1 MKTNKLPFLLAI
13 VLIFTLSAH
22 GQYVTPG
29 NNSSLTL
36 TDLVN
41 MSSGVVTGG
50 NGHFLINNNL
60 TIAATDT
67 LKIITDDSVLVSAT
81 MLIEVQGVLICNP
94 PNLAVFRA
102 QDTAAPFKGFKFS
115 DSHSSLL
122 QNASIEF
129 AGGNKVIGSNMTINN
144 CRFYKN
150 AYSQASAAV
159 DIFQCNPIISNCV
172 FDQNQRS
179 AVATAANAV
188 SSPKILNSYFYKNN
202 TTNSNRPQINLGSGS
217 TDTVVIRGNTIIGE
231 YDKAGGIS
239 ASTLVGGQ
247 LIIIVDSNSIVN
259 NRYGINMQG
268 AGVNYTITNNNIIDN
283 NLETNPNLGGSGI
296 SFSTSNTG
304 MVSNNLITGNLWG
317 ITILNSA
324 QPNLGQIEPTVVN
337 VGKNHIYNNGN
348 NGQTYNLYNN
358 TPGPIT
364 AQNNYWG
371 TNNADSAELGIFHYP
386 DDNTLGLVNYL
397 PIYQISN
404 ENQMLSF
411 ELTDNSVS
419 ATGTIEG
426 QTITVHFETTVDIEN
441 LTAIF
446 TVSDRATV
454 FVNDELQISGV
465 STQNFS
471 DTVIYTVVAENLET
485 RDYAVIVT
493 AYEPSNENQLL
504 TFSLTDGN
512 QTAVGVITDNVVNVE
527 FNSETDLSQLIA
539 TFTLSDSATA
549 WVNGELQVS
558 GVSVQDF
565 SDTVI
570 YTIMAEN
577 LETRDY
583 TVIVTA
589 YEPSGENQLLTFSLT
604 DGNQTAEGEITDNVV
619 EVAFYPE
626 IDLSQLTATFT
637 LSDKATAW
645 VNGVEQVSGETVNN
659 FENWVTYVIRA
670 ENGETNE
677 YIVKVDIIIGIS
689 NAKVD
694 VKIMPNPANESV
706 MIKSDCKILS
716 INLFEIDG
724 KLIKSWKADSDS
736 KLIEV
741 GDIGGGVYILKVETT
756 QETII
761 QKLIVH

>member
-1 MKTNKLPFLLAI
+1 MKTNKLSFLLVI
-13 VLIFTLSAH
+13 VLFFNISAH

-29 NNSSLTL
+29 NNSSFTL

-41 MSSGVVTGG
+41 VSSGVVTGG
-50 NGHFLINNNL
+50 DGHFLISNGL
-60 TIAATDT
+60 TISATDT
-67 LKIITDDSVLVSAT
+67 LKILTDDTVLVSAT
-81 MLIEVQGVLICNP
+81 MRITVEGVLICNP

-102 QDTAAPFKGFKFS
+102 QDTTAPFDGFRFN
-115 DSHSSLL
+115 DSHNSLL

-129 AGGNKVIGSNMTINN
+129 AGGNRVIGSNMTINN

-150 AYSQASAAV
+150 AYSQTSGAIDV
-159 DIFQCNPIISNCV
+159 FQCNPIISNCT
-172 FDQNQRS
+172 FDQNKRCGVS
-179 AVATAANAV
+179 SGANA
-188 SSPKILNSYFYKNN
+188 SASPKILNCYFYKNG
-202 TTNSNRPQINLGSGS
+202 TTNSNHPQINLGSGS
-217 TDTVVIRGNTIIGE
+217 TDTVIIRGNTIIGE
-231 YDKAGGIS
+231 YNRVGGIS
-239 ASTLVGGQ
+239 AATLVGGQ

-324 QPNLGQIEPTVVN
+324 QPNLGQIEPTLVN

-411 ELTDNSVS
+411 ELTDGSVS
-419 ATGTIEG
+419 ATGSIEE
-426 QTITVHFETTVDIEN
+426 QTITVQFNTIVDIEN

-446 TVSDRATV
+446 TVSEGATV
-454 FVNDELQISGV
+454 FVNNEQQISGV

-471 DTVIYTVVAENLET
+471 DTVFYTVVAENLET

-504 TFSLTDGN
+504 TFSLTDG
-512 QTAVGVITDNVVNVE
+512 T
-527 FNSETDLSQLIA
+527 
-539 TFTLSDSATA
+539 
-549 WVNGELQVS
+549 
-558 GVSVQDF
+558 
-565 SDTVI
+565 
-570 YTIMAEN
+570 
-577 LETRDY
+577 
-583 TVIVTA
+583 
-589 YEPSGENQLLTFSLT
+589 
-604 DGNQTAEGEITDNVV
+604 QTAEGEITGNVV
-619 EVAFYPE
+619 EVKFYPE

-677 YIVKVDIIIGIS
+677 YTVKVSIIIGIS

-706 MIKSDCKILS
+706 MIQSDCKILN

-736 KLIEV
+736 KLIDVE
-741 GDIGGGVYILKVETT
+741 DISGGVYILKVETT
-756 QETII
+756 QETIT
-761 QKLIVH
+761 QKLIIN

>member
-1 MKTNKLPFLLAI
+1 MKTNKLSFLLVI
-13 VLIFTLSAH
+13 VLFFNISAH

-29 NNSSLTL
+29 NNSSFTL

-41 MSSGVVTGG
+41 VSSGVVTGG
-50 NGHFLINNNL
+50 DGHFLISNGL
-60 TIAATDT
+60 TISATDT
-67 LKIITDDSVLVSAT
+67 LKILTDDTVLVSAT
-81 MLIEVQGVLICNP
+81 MRITVEGVLICNP

-102 QDTAAPFKGFKFS
+102 QDTTAPFDGFRFN
-115 DSHSSLL
+115 DSHNSLL

-129 AGGNKVIGSNMTINN
+129 AGGNRVIGSNMTINN

-150 AYSQASAAV
+150 AYSQTSGAIDV
-159 DIFQCNPIISNCV
+159 FQCNPIISNCT
-172 FDQNQRS
+172 FDQNKRCGVS
-179 AVATAANAV
+179 SGANA
-188 SSPKILNSYFYKNN
+188 SASPKILNCYFYKNG
-202 TTNSNRPQINLGSGS
+202 TTNSNHPQINLGSGS
-217 TDTVVIRGNTIIGE
+217 TDTVIIRGNTIIGE
-231 YDKAGGIS
+231 YNRVGGIS
-239 ASTLVGGQ
+239 AATLVGGQ

-324 QPNLGQIEPTVVN
+324 QPNLGQIEPTLVN

-411 ELTDNSVS
+411 ELTDGSVS
-419 ATGTIEG
+419 ATGSIEE
-426 QTITVHFETTVDIEN
+426 QTITVQFNTIVDIEN

-446 TVSDRATV
+446 TVSEGATV
-454 FVNDELQISGV
+454 FVNNEQQISGV

-471 DTVIYTVVAENLET
+471 DTVFYTVVAENLET

-504 TFSLTDGN
+504 TFSLTDG
-512 QTAVGVITDNVVNVE
+512 T
-527 FNSETDLSQLIA
+527 
-539 TFTLSDSATA
+539 
-549 WVNGELQVS
+549 
-558 GVSVQDF
+558 
-565 SDTVI
+565 
-570 YTIMAEN
+570 
-577 LETRDY
+577 
-583 TVIVTA
+583 
-589 YEPSGENQLLTFSLT
+589 
-604 DGNQTAEGEITDNVV
+604 QTAEGEITGNVV
-619 EVAFYPE
+619 EVKFYPE

-677 YIVKVDIIIGIS
+677 YTVKVSIIIGIS

-706 MIKSDCKILS
+706 MIQSDCKILN

-724 KLIKSWKADSDS
+724 KLIKS
-736 KLIEV
+736 
-741 GDIGGGVYILKVETT
+741 
-756 QETII
+756 
-761 QKLIVH
+761 